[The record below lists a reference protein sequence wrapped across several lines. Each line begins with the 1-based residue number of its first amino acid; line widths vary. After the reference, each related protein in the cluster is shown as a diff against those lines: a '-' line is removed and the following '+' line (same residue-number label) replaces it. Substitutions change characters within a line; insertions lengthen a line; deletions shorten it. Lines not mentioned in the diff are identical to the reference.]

1 MLETSARLL
10 RLLSLLQTHR
20 DWSGAEL
27 ADRLGVTQR
36 TVRRDV
42 DRVRQLGYPVDA
54 QPGSGGGYR
63 LGPGAVL
70 PPLLFE
76 DDEAVVVAVGLRS
89 ATLSGVAGI
98 EETAV
103 RALAKLE
110 QVLPS
115 RLRHRVQTLQAAIVP
130 IPGSGPNVDVD
141 VLLAVASAI
150 RDHQQLRAGYIAQD
164 DTESRRV
171 LEPHRVVHSGRHWY
185 LVAWDVELE
194 DWRTFR
200 LDRLS
205 PRTPTGPRFTPRQ
218 PPEPDIVR
226 YTSQGITTDV
236 YRYRCRLTVMA
247 PAQVVRAQIAPTI
260 GVVTPLGQDSCELVT
275 GSNSLDE
282 VALYVGLIGHEI
294 VVHEPPELREHM
306 AALSARLSR
315 ATHRPSPGLSTDA
328 ESGKSPLNP

>member
-63 LGPGAVL
+63 LSPGAVL

-76 DDEAVVVAVGLRS
+76 DDEAVAVAVGLRS
-89 ATLSGVAGI
+89 ATLAGVAGI
-98 EETAV
+98 EETAM

-130 IPGSGPNVDVD
+130 IPGSRPNVDVD

-150 RDHQQLRAGYIAQD
+150 RDHQQLRAGYIAHD

-171 LEPHRVVHSGRHWY
+171 LEPHTVVHCGRHWY
-185 LVAWDVELE
+185 LVAWDVERV

-205 PRTPTGPRFTPRQ
+205 PHLPVGPRFTPRQ
-218 PPEPDIVR
+218 PPEPDIAR
-226 YTSQGITTDV
+226 YTSQGITTDA

-247 PAQVVRAQIAPTI
+247 PAQVVRAHIASTI
-260 GVVTPLGQDSCELVT
+260 GLVTPLDQESRELVT

-282 VALYVGLIGHEI
+282 VALYLGLIGHEI
-294 VVHEPPELREHM
+294 LVHEPLELREHM
-306 AALSARLSR
+306 ATLSARLSR
-315 ATHRPSPGLSTDA
+315 AAHRHSPASVSKSDLSLGNA
-328 ESGKSPLNP
+328 

>member
-42 DRVRQLGYPVDA
+42 DRVRHLGYPVDA

-76 DDEAVVVAVGLRS
+76 DDEAVAVAVGLRS
-89 ATLSGVAGI
+89 ATLAGVAGI

-150 RDHQQLRAGYIAQD
+150 RDHQQLRADYIARD
-164 DTESRRV
+164 DTQSRRV
-171 LEPHRVVHSGRHWY
+171 LQPHRVVHSGRHWY
-185 LVAWDVELE
+185 LVAWDVQRV

-205 PRTPTGPRFTPRQ
+205 PRTPSGPRFTPRQ
-218 PPEPDIVR
+218 PPEPDIAR
-226 YTSQGITTDV
+226 YTAQGITTGA
-236 YRYRCRLTVMA
+236 YRYHCRLTVMA
-247 PAQVVRAQIAPTI
+247 PAQVVRADIAPTI
-260 GVVTPLGQDSCELVT
+260 GVVTPLDQDTCELVT

-282 VALYVGLIGHEI
+282 VALYVGLIGHEF
-294 VVHEPPELREHM
+294 VVNDPPELREHL
-306 AALSARLSR
+306 AKLGSRLSR
-315 ATHRPSPGLSTDA
+315 AALQPRPGRAPEAGRQIT
-328 ESGKSPLNP
+328 G